1 MPWAYLINDQNDE
14 DTFQTCYQKELQKI
28 NQKELRI
35 GKIIKIK
42 VDKLQVKWTEYDNLF
57 NSWIDKKDMVQ
68 MNECFPET
76 KSSKKN
82 VKNELDLSNYAKKKN
97 RFKNAA
103 SVDILD
109 FANKTDLTN
118 IKSDIDKL
126 DIDK

>member
-1 MPWAYLINDQNDE
+1 M
-14 DTFQTCYQKELQKI
+14 
-28 NQKELRI
+28 RI

-82 VKNELDLSNYAKKKN
+82 VKKELD
-97 RFKNAA
+97 
-103 SVDILD
+103 
-109 FANKTDLTN
+109 
-118 IKSDIDKL
+118 
-126 DIDK
+126 

>member
-82 VKNELDLSNYAKKKN
+82 VKNELDLSNYAKKK
-97 RFKNAA
+97 KQ
-103 SVDILD
+103 I
-109 FANKTDLTN
+109 
-118 IKSDIDKL
+118 
-126 DIDK
+126 